1 MPVAVVAVTP
11 ADTVTVLMAPAKP
24 GPATMPIAIIKDGE
38 FISEAIAVADLGD
51 YHPDTTA
58 MRRIGV
64 SLTVP

>member
-1 MPVAVVAVTP
+1 MSTAVVAVTP
-11 ADTVTVLMAPAKP
+11 ADTVTALMAPAKP
-24 GPATMPIAIIKDGE
+24 SPATMPVAIIKDSKV
-38 FISEAIAVADLGD
+38 ISEAIAVADLGD

>member
-1 MPVAVVAVTP
+1 MSTAVVAVTP

-24 GPATMPIAIIKDGE
+24 SPATMPVAIIKDSKV
-38 FISEAIAVADLGD
+38 ISEAIAIADLG

-58 MRRIGV
+58 MRKIGV